1 MTRNFHALLYCSLL
15 AVTLAACA
23 KSESPATTNT
33 STSANAQAV
42 DAPSKAPP
50 ADVVRAS
57 AAETILMAGGTA
69 EASVRLNIAD
79 GYHINANPPS
89 FPYLKAT
96 ELQVEAASGVVIKKP
111 IYPQAVKKKF
121 AFAQDQELA
130 VYEGEVEIKL
140 PLRAEKGVAKD
151 AINLDAALRIQAC
164 DDQAC
169 YPPRTIKLTIPVKIQ

>member
-1 MTRNFHALLYCSLL
+1 MTRIFHALLCCSLL
-15 AVTLAACA
+15 TFTLAACA
-23 KSESPATTNT
+23 KTESPVTTNT

-42 DAPSKAPP
+42 DATSKAPL

-57 AAETILMAGGTA
+57 AVETVLMAGSTA

-79 GYHINANPPS
+79 GYHINANPPT
-89 FPYLKAT
+89 FHNLIAT
-96 ELQVEAASGVVIKKP
+96 ELKVEGTSGVVIEKP
-111 IYPQAVKKKF
+111 IYPKAVKKKF

-140 PLRAEKGVAKD
+140 PLRADKGD
-151 AINLDAALRIQAC
+151 ANGTINLNATLRTQAC

-169 YPPRTIKLTIPVKIQ
+169 YPPRTIKLTIPVKFQ